1 MTTPYYQDDWVTLY
15 LGDWRELIASDFRA
29 DLLCTDPPYGETSLD
44 WDRWPDGWPTLA
56 ARHSDAMWC
65 FGSMRMFLD
74 RRDEFAAWKLSHDVI
89 WEKNVSMFNP
99 GDRFSRCHEFAL
111 HWYQGQ
117 WSAVYHDPPRVGA
130 RKRVAGDVIT
140 SSAQGG
146 RGEVYGKRGAN
157 LQVSDGLAYQR
168 TVMQADSVRGAG
180 GINQTQKPVGIL
192 EHLITYGCPVGGTVL
207 DLFAGSCSTGVAAKR
222 TGRRAV
228 LFEKREAQCELAARR
243 LSQDVLDF
251 TETTA

>member
-1 MTTPYYQDDWVTLY
+1 MTAPYYQDDSVTLY
-15 LGDWRELIASDFRA
+15 CADWREAIPADLRA
-29 DLLCTDPPYGETSLD
+29 DLIVTDPPYGETSLT

-56 ARHSDAMWC
+56 SRHANAMWC

-74 RRDEFAAWKLSHDVI
+74 RRDDFAAWKLSHDVI

-111 HWYQGQ
+111 HWYQGE
-117 WSAVYHDPPRVGA
+117 WREIHHDPPRAPA

-146 RGEVYGKRGAN
+146 RGEVYGSRGAN
-157 LQVSDGLAYQR
+157 RMVSDGLAYRR
-168 TVMQADSVRGAG
+168 TVIQADSVRGVG
-180 GINQTQKPVGIL
+180 GITPTQKPVGIL

-222 TGRRAV
+222 TGRKAV
-228 LFEKREAQCELAARR
+228 LYEMREEQCEQAARR
-243 LSQDVLDF
+243 LAQDVLDF
-251 TETTA
+251 GEPA